1 MNSNSACVNLES
13 KLPFPD
19 LGPIQLVKTLAAST
33 FQSCLDV
40 DLGPLNPYKKLDL
53 GPLQTYPELELSPVK
68 TNPGDNKSGQ
78 SPNPLY
84 QRKSSLCENMDTPP
98 KSPGRG
104 ICVKKGGGWW

>member
-1 MNSNSACVNLES
+1 MNNNSACVNLES

-19 LGPIQLVKTLAAST
+19 LGQSPIQLVGTLAAST
-33 FQSCLDV
+33 FQSCLNV

-68 TNPGDNKSGQ
+68 SNPDNNKSGQ

-98 KSPGRG
+98 KSSGRG
-104 ICVKKGGGWW
+104 ICVIF